1 MVDSTSANGNGNGR
15 TNGREPS
22 SGARGR
28 PVPPGRLAG
37 ARIVIV
43 DDERENVD
51 LLADIL
57 GREGYSN
64 LCTTTRPREALELCR
79 TEPPDLLVLD
89 LLMPELDGLGLL
101 DALAEDLE
109 DFELRPTLVVTSDH
123 GREAKRQALGRGARD
138 FLTKPFSPWEIRLRV
153 ANLLETR
160 FLYLELQRHNERL
173 EERVRERTA
182 DLEEARL
189 EILERLALAAEW
201 RDDDTGEHT
210 RRVGLLAADLART
223 IGLSEEETR
232 LVRRAAPLHD
242 VGKIGIHDSILLKP
256 GPLDEEEFEV
266 MKTHTTIGAEI
277 LSGSRFPSLRAAEEI
292 ALSHHEKWDGS
303 GYPHGLVRAAIPLRA
318 RIVALA
324 DVFDSLTHRRVYKEA
339 WTAEDAIEHIG
350 DGAGTAFDPDLVDA
364 FLSLEAVRRTG
375 LPVTA

>member
-1 MVDSTSANGNGNGR
+1 MSGNGNGR
-15 TNGREPS
+15 TNGREPA
-22 SGARGR
+22 SGVRSRPLPRGR
-28 PVPPGRLAG
+28 LTG
-37 ARIVIV
+37 ARIVMV
-43 DDERENVD
+43 DDERENLD
-51 LLADIL
+51 LLADVL
-57 GREGYSN
+57 GREGYTN
-64 LCTTTRPREALELCR
+64 LCTTTRPLEALEMCR
-79 TEPPDLLVLD
+79 AEPPDLLVLD

-109 DFELRPTLVVTSDH
+109 DFELRPVLVVTADRS
-123 GREAKRQALGRGARD
+123 REAKRRALSRGARD
-138 FLTKPFSPWEIRLRV
+138 FLTKPFSPSEIRLRV
-153 ANLLETR
+153 VNLLETR
-160 FLYLELQRHNERL
+160 FLYLELRRQNERL

-210 RRVGLLAADLART
+210 RRVGRMAADLGRT

-256 GPLDEEEFEV
+256 GPLDEEEFEI
-266 MKTHTTIGAEI
+266 MKTHARIGAEI

-292 ALSHHEKWDGS
+292 ALSHHERWDGS
-303 GYPHGLVRAAIPLRA
+303 GYPQGLVRAAIPLRA

-324 DVFDSLTHRRVYKEA
+324 DVFDSLTHTRVYKPA
-339 WTAEDAIEHIG
+339 WTAEEAIDYIG
-350 DGAGTAFDPDLVDA
+350 DGAGTQFDPDLVQA
-364 FLSLEAVRRTG
+364 FLSLDSVAGRAGVS
-375 LPVTA
+375 VTA

>member
-1 MVDSTSANGNGNGR
+1 MVDSTSTNGKGTGR
-15 TNGREPS
+15 TNGREPAS
-22 SGARGR
+22 AARGR
-28 PVPPGRLAG
+28 PLPPGRLTG

-43 DDERENVD
+43 DDERENLD
-51 LLADIL
+51 LLTDIL
-57 GREGYSN
+57 EREGYTN
-64 LCTTTRPREALELCR
+64 LRAVPDPLEALEMCR
-79 TEPPDLLVLD
+79 AEPPDLLVLD
-89 LLMPELDGLGLL
+89 LLMPELDGLGLM

-109 DFELRPTLVVTSDH
+109 DFQLRPTLVVTSDH
-123 GREAKRQALGRGARD
+123 GREAKRRALSRGARD
-138 FLTKPFSPWEIRLRV
+138 FLTKPFSPSEIRLRV

-173 EERVRERTA
+173 EESVRERTA

-210 RRVGLLAADLART
+210 RRVGRLAADLART

-256 GPLDEEEFEV
+256 GPLDEEEFDI

-303 GYPHGLVRAAIPLRA
+303 GYPRGLVRAAIPLRA

-339 WTAEDAIEHIG
+339 WTAREAIDYIE
-350 DGAGTAFDPDLVDA
+350 DGARTQFDPDLVDA
-364 FLSLEAVRRTG
+364 FLSLERGGRAAVALT
-375 LPVTA
+375 T